1 MVEQKPVHWLIHIA
15 LRRTSRCFLAGVL
28 AILPLAITVAVVTW
42 VASIVAQ
49 FLGPNAVIGRLLSRL
64 GFQFATDAKAA
75 YAVGA
80 ALVLVL
86 IFLVG
91 AAVEAGAK
99 DLVQRLIDALLQRI
113 PIIGSV
119 YGTSKQLVGIVDKK
133 GDDKLKGMRP
143 VFCSFG
149 GTSGAGV
156 LALLVSPELYRLNGV
171 DYHIVIVPTAPVP
184 VGGGLLFVPAPMVR
198 PADVSVE
205 GLMSI
210 YVSMGVTAPQFLPQT
225 ADSKPQQ

>member
-1 MVEQKPVHWLIHIA
+1 MQWLIDIA
-15 LRRTSRCFLAGVL
+15 FRRMSRCFLAGVL

-42 VASIVAQ
+42 VGALVAK
-49 FLGPNAVIGRLLSRL
+49 FLGPSTVIGRVLSRL
-64 GFQFATDAKAA
+64 GLQFATDATAA
-75 YAVGA
+75 YVVGA

-99 DLVQRLIDALLQRI
+99 NLLQRLMDGLLQRI

-149 GTSGAGV
+149 GTNGAGV
-156 LALLVSPELYRLNGV
+156 LALLVSPERFKINGV
-171 DYHIVIVPTAPVP
+171 DYHIVIVPTSPVP
-184 VGGGLLFVPAPMVR
+184 VGGGLIFVPVAMVQ
-198 PADVSVE
+198 PADLSVE

>member
-1 MVEQKPVHWLIHIA
+1 MQWL
-15 LRRTSRCFLAGVL
+15 LDVTFGRVVRCFVAGVL

-42 VASIVAQ
+42 VAGFVSQ
-49 FLGPNAVIGRLLSRL
+49 FLGPNAIAGRALVRL
-64 GFQFATDAKAA
+64 GLNFATNNTAA

-80 ALVLVL
+80 ALVVAI

-91 AAVEAGAK
+91 ALVQAGAK
-99 DLVQRLIDALLQRI
+99 NLLQRLLDALLHRI

-119 YGTSKQLVGIVDKK
+119 YGTSKQLVGMVDKK
-133 GDDKLKGMRP
+133 GDENLKGMRA
-143 VFCSFG
+143 VFCFFG

-156 LALLVSPELYRLNGV
+156 LALLVSPERFHINGR
-171 DYHIVIVPTAPVP
+171 DYQIVIVPTAPVP
-184 VGGGLLFVPAPMVR
+184 VGGGLLFIPADMVQ

-205 GLMSI
+205 GLMSM

-225 ADSKPQQ
+225 EHAQERGAGDTP